1 RTPGWTDIE
10 DTAWLT
16 VSTERSGVCLTQ
28 WESQFDTQK
37 THKNKNGSTDYG
49 IFQINSRWWCDD
61 GETESANTCGI
72 SCNGERRS
80 PNCSDAF
87 TDPAAGAFVCFRVAW
102 RTRCRGQDLS
112 SYLAGCN
119 LR

>member
-1 RTPGWTDIE
+1 MKMNPIR
-10 DTAWLT
+10 
-16 VSTERSGVCLTQ
+16 VCLTQ

-72 SCNGERRS
+72 SCNVLT
-80 PNCSDAF
+80 
-87 TDPAAGAFVCFRVAW
+87 TDNVQAAIACAKRIPINQWVAW